1 MNFPKPQIDRETAM
15 RLWIEEHSDYAKE
28 QVILNNVG
36 MVGSVL
42 KSLNLNL
49 FDEDLFEIGLV
60 GLVKAVNTF
69 NPNKDVKFCTYAML
83 IIRYEIL
90 KLLRIKQIIP
100 EFSLD
105 ELYEFD
111 NGEKIPCADM
121 IADNK
126 QFEEDVIANM
136 LYEEIMNMF
145 SDKEREIICLRMEE
159 KTQQEVGKICG
170 FSQTQ
175 ISRFFQKNH
184 RKFKKILDREG

>member
-28 QVILNNVG
+28 QVILNNIG

-49 FDEDLFEIGLV
+49 FDEDLFETGLV

-69 NPNKDVKFCTYAML
+69 RKEKGVRFSTYAIP
-83 IIRYEIL
+83 IIRNEVLHTIR
-90 KLLRIKQIIP
+90 KKQIIP
-100 EFSLD
+100 KFSLD
-105 ELYEFD
+105 ELYELD

-136 LYEEIMNMF
+136 LYEEIISMF
-145 SDKEREIICLRMEE
+145 SDKEQKIICLRMEE
-159 KTQQEVGKICG
+159 KTGRDT
-170 FSQTQ
+170 S
-175 ISRFFQKNH
+175 S
-184 RKFKKILDREG
+184 D